1 MALNIPLKLWW
12 EDKDLQDCSKF
23 SQNAGSNKLPPS
35 VTQVHFSMTQ
45 TQSQICTPAVRE
57 AGGMPRPRGK
67 PGASLRSDHSS
78 GVHQLC
84 RAQLIRPREAIQNR
98 PSFFLVS
105 QSQKISNFQ
114 DPATGI
120 DRESHRAWHQTREGS
135 EASLYRS
142 LFLGRRCKHSLPVR
156 SVF

>member
-1 MALNIPLKLWW
+1 MALDIPLKLWW
-12 EDKDLQDCSKF
+12 EDKDLQDCSKL

-45 TQSQICTPAVRE
+45 TQSQICTPAVHE
-57 AGGMPRPRGK
+57 AGGVPRPRGK

-78 GVHQLC
+78 GVHQIC
-84 RAQLIRPREAIQNR
+84 RAELIWPREAIQNR

-105 QSQKISNFQ
+105 RSSNISNSQ

-120 DRESHRAWHQTREGS
+120 YRGGQREQHQTKEGS
-135 EASLYRS
+135 EASLHRP
-142 LFLGRRCKHSLPVR
+142 LFLGSRYKHTLPVR
-156 SVF
+156 SAF